1 MDDRTAK
8 RTGYPLTI
16 PDSLLHSDAMRRAC
30 LTRDFG
36 EIFRLVNRRTGASYA
51 DIAAA
56 IGKMTSSRIS
66 DVIRGVRRIR
76 GQAVIE
82 RIADGFGIPGEMLD
96 LPQRPWEGIS
106 PCESPQAP
114 ASRGNEVSFSSV
126 IPERPESGGLSEM
139 IRRDFLRLM
148 SITNAVIT
156 APDTFTCEEEGGS
169 ATARNTSAEAHERMN
184 SHLWQVF
191 SLSRSK
197 RALQPVVREQL
208 CELAS
213 SIRNT
218 TSYRE
223 HRSLCAVAGSL
234 FQLAGEIFFD
244 SNHYAEAA
252 HCYTLAAA
260 ASKEAEDFDLWACA
274 LTRHAFIGLYERE
287 YGDTIPVLETA
298 ERIATRGDGQL
309 STRHWVAAVQA
320 EVYARLGDYD
330 ACRRSLDKA
339 EQVLSLGGGA
349 HNGGWLRFD
358 GSRLAEERGTCF
370 VALDRFDLAEA
381 ALSEALRQPLSARRK
396 GSALI
401 DLAAIGVQLRDI
413 DRVSTYARSAIELGR
428 QTNSGYVGR
437 KLQELRPRL
446 RTLLPERRVARLDEE
461 ISALND
467 AI

>member
-287 YGDTIPVLETA
+287 YGDTIPLLETA

-339 EQVLSLGGGA
+339 EQVLSLGGG
-349 HNGGWLRFD
+349 
-358 GSRLAEERGTCF
+358 
-370 VALDRFDLAEA
+370 
-381 ALSEALRQPLSARRK
+381 
-396 GSALI
+396 
-401 DLAAIGVQLRDI
+401 
-413 DRVSTYARSAIELGR
+413 
-428 QTNSGYVGR
+428 
-437 KLQELRPRL
+437 
-446 RTLLPERRVARLDEE
+446 RTQRRVAALRWFEIGRGTRDLLCRPRQIRPGRGGPLGSAAPAPFCSPEGECPHRPGRHRSSTARHRQGFDLCPIGDRTWQADELG
-461 ISALND
+461 IRGA
-467 AI
+467 